1 MLRNIGE
8 VVNPNLLFDIKPW
21 VDISDI
27 TLDQSNIIYSESAV
41 NTKYHV
47 VAEFKNIE
55 HGFYLP
61 GLLFDSTSMQDYNN
75 LADQS
80 FTFTANQALVENYE
94 HYYRNCTIAGLT
106 NPVAMHKP
114 YNGKLPTSITPDNPV
129 LICYSN
135 GIIFGLFNTLHN
147 NSPIYIVDEVLYDV
161 YGYVQNKS
169 VDLYPNVALDITGT
183 VCELADTAQLA
194 YSPSHGQNV
203 SYTMFLYKLD
213 HTKFKIVN

>member
-1 MLRNIGE
+1 M
-8 VVNPNLLFDIKPW
+8 FDIKPW

-61 GLLFDSTSMQDYNN
+61 GLLFDSTSMQNN
-75 LADQS
+75 DAVDDV

-94 HYYRNCTIAGLT
+94 RYYRNCTIAGLT
-106 NPVAMHKP
+106 NPIAMHKP
-114 YNGKLPTSITPDNPV
+114 YNGNLPTSITPDNPV
-129 LICYSN
+129 LVCYSN
-135 GIIFGLFNTLHN
+135 GIIFGLFNIPHN
-147 NSPIYIVDEVLYDV
+147 NCPIYTTDESLNGV
-161 YGYVQNKS
+161 YEYVQDNS
-169 VDLYPNVALDITGT
+169 VDLYPTVSLDRLGV

-194 YSPSHGQNV
+194 FSPSYGQNV